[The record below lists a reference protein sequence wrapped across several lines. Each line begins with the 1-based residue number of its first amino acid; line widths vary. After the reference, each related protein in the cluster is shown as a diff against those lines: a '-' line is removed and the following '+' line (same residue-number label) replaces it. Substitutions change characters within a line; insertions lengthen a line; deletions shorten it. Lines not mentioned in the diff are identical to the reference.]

1 MVKTLT
7 LLHGPDPAL
16 NCLSPTCHTELRQSR
31 VCSVVFRCEKF
42 TWPAGWTPPTSQQ
55 SVRRGQP
62 ARPKCGVEEQS
73 NQQTCRFLSSLPSLP
88 SLPPPHS
95 HNWILSL
102 IYCFL
107 GQQVQVPFIPI
118 KTPLLLS
125 NGKQAYSFIIQNNIA
140 INSKT
145 KRWRI
150 VRIDRVLS
158 YHMNTYQ
165 IPDIRGA
172 LSMSTWIFVLSEIS

>member
-1 MVKTLT
+1 MALT
-7 LLHGPDPAL
+7 QLWIV
-16 NCLSPTCHTELRQSR
+16 CLRVVTLRQSS
-31 VCSVVFRCEKF
+31 VCSVVFRCENF
-42 TWPAGWTPPTSQQ
+42 TWPAGWTPPTSHQ

-62 ARPKCGVEEQS
+62 ARPKWGVEEQS
-73 NQQTCRFLSSLPSLP
+73 YQQTCRFLS

-102 IYCFL
+102 ISCFL
-107 GQQVQVPFIPI
+107 GQQVQVPFIPT
-118 KTPLLLS
+118 KTPLLQS
-125 NGKQAYSFIIQNNIA
+125 NGRQAYSFIIQNNIS
-140 INSKT
+140 INFKT

-158 YHMNTYQ
+158 YHMNAYQ